1 MEAALT
7 PNPVRRRRSAHNRVD
22 LMLIVAV
29 SAAFVAIAAAN
40 HPHARAHN
48 RAGLVA
54 ADVSGQVVQVQPD
67 PGLARARIGAARM
80 TNG

>member
-7 PNPVRRRRSAHNRVD
+7 PSPARRRRSALNRVD

-29 SAAFVAIAAAN
+29 TAAFAAVVAAN
-40 HPHARAHN
+40 HPHARAHD

-54 ADVSGQVVQVQPD
+54 ADVSGQVGQVQPD
-67 PGLARARIGAARM
+67 PALARARIGVARM